1 MALTGKKR
9 TFADAVLAG
18 SSNKEAAIAAGC
30 SAKTASP
37 AGSRLVKDKDVAK
50 YLAERGWT
58 GLATPRQ
65 PSAQRPAEPPPES
78 NEGSADYGYTD
89 DPEVLLIAMMNDTS
103 LDARVRGDFA
113 KALMPFKHQKLGEGG
128 KKQQRVDGA
137 KAATQGKFGGPLP
150 PPRLVSNGQ
159 K

>member
-1 MALTGKKR
+1 MALTGKQQA
-9 TFADAVLAG
+9 FADAVLAG
-18 SSNKEAAIAAGC
+18 SSNKEAAIAAGY

-37 AGSRLVKDKDVAK
+37 AGSRLVKDKAVAK
-50 YLAERGWT
+50 YLAANGWT
-58 GLATPRQ
+58 
-65 PSAQRPAEPPPES
+65 AQVAPNKAPAPVEQPES
-78 NEGSADYGYTD
+78 KEGSADYGYTD
-89 DPEVLLIAMMNDTS
+89 DPKVLLIAMMNDTG

>member
-1 MALTGKKR
+1 MALTGKQQA
-9 TFADAVLAG
+9 FADAVLAG
-18 SSNKEAAIAAGC
+18 SSNKEAAIAAGY

-37 AGSRLVKDKDVAK
+37 AGSRLVKDKAVAK
-50 YLAERGWT
+50 YLTANGWT
-58 GLATPRQ
+58 AQAIPKKA
-65 PSAQRPAEPPPES
+65 SAPVETPES

-137 KAATQGKFGGPLP
+137 KAATHGKFGGPLP